1 MAMNW
6 QRGRGALLL
15 MVLAAGLLTAGGGA
29 SGSEIRTAVF
39 AGGCFWCM
47 EKPFD
52 DLDGVFDTEVGY
64 AGGHVA
70 NPTYQQVVTGTTG
83 HIEVVRVHFDPA
95 VVSYGELLDV
105 FWRNVDPLDG
115 DGQFCDRGSPYRSAI
130 FPGSEAQR
138 TRAQASLESIGSAPG
153 LAGAAIATR
162 ILPLDAFYR
171 AEDYHQDYYLKNP
184 LRYRFYRVSCQ
195 RDERL
200 RALWG
205 D

>member
-1 MAMNW
+1 MATS
-6 QRGRGALLL
+6 QRNRHPLVLLAML
-15 MVLAAGLLTAGGGA
+15 LASLLTASVVA
-29 SGSEIRTAVF
+29 PASEIRTAVF

-52 DLDGVFDTEVGY
+52 DLEGVFDTEAGY

-70 NPTYQQVVTGTTG
+70 NPSYQQVVTGTTG
-83 HIEVVRVHFDPA
+83 HVEVVRVHYDPA
-95 VVSYGELLDV
+95 VVSYAQLLDV
-105 FWRNVDPLDG
+105 FWRNVDPLDAG
-115 DGQFCDRGSPYRSAI
+115 GQFCDRGEPYRSAI
-130 FPGSEAQR
+130 FHTSEAQR
-138 TRAQASLESIGSAPG
+138 AEAQASLQAVAEAPG
-153 LAGAAIATR
+153 LGGAAIVTR
-162 ILPLDAFYR
+162 LRPLEAFYR